1 MSSSLKTESLQQQD
15 ERLKRRVFLRRYLKQ
30 FQMFRLP
37 NVSASTV
44 DVQLKAQAYGD
55 KAKGFGAHSFFASV
69 GYAIEGLQFAF
80 QQERN
85 FRIDCYLVA
94 GAMILAVMF
103 QIPLQEWAILLEMG
117 GFVLFAELA
126 NTVVEWLTDL
136 LTQGR
141 YDIRAKRI
149 KDIAAGACLVV
160 AAASYGVVAMLF
172 WPYFTE
178 MFSTWGHAA
187 SMWSFL

>member
-1 MSSSLKTESLQQQD
+1 MMSLLKSELASRQE
-15 ERLKRRVFLRRYLKQ
+15 ERIKRRVFLRRYLKQ
-30 FQMFRLP
+30 FQMFRVP
-37 NVSASTV
+37 NSTST
-44 DVQLKAQAYGD
+44 LGAGTTPTPFGD
-55 KAKGFGAHSFFASV
+55 KAKGFGAHSFFASI

-94 GAMILAVMF
+94 GAMTLAVFF
-103 QIPLQEWAILLEMG
+103 QIPLSDWAILLEMG

-160 AAASYGVVAMLF
+160 AIASYGVVAMLF
-172 WPYFTE
+172 FPYFADL
-178 MFSTWGHAA
+178 FNTWGHAL
-187 SMWSFL
+187 SMWSLL